1 MQYLGEFLSPNNS
14 IAQDQDKLTK
24 YFYFRPDKYDDPN
37 ADLEN
42 IFIIKEMEQFPKRLD
57 KLAENEAYAIESI
70 EVSKRVS
77 DDQIGV
83 TDVSYVVTA
92 TYDLLTNIKKR
103 EQSSSGGGKT
113 EDSSTTIYVDED
125 DNKIVGQILPWKQR
139 AQWNFQP
146 IEVTV
151 PFTKAYGKDS
161 SYSQQA
167 RFDVINSAKC
177 LLLGET
183 KRYQL
188 EITYQKNYKEAQIWE
203 YIERP
208 YTNFYNFDL
217 KYDYRGSFPAGTLLL
232 LPPTYSCQ
240 WAEIDRLDGDG
251 NPEKD
256 KDGNVIKDIVRY
268 YSYTVKMIYDPEG
281 HDKKFLD
288 VGTYAIF
295 SGDTKPSQIW
305 EVTIVDENGVVENGG
320 QPKYTSASEALK
332 LQAQALKSGKSVNA
346 SPVTEPLPLT
356 GGAIHL
362 AAIQDPYNN
371 PYNTI
376 SYVQYQ
382 KYDFSSLPF
391 KN

>member
-24 YFYFRPDKYDDPN
+24 HFYFRPDKYDDPN

-103 EQSSSGGGKT
+103 EDSGGGGGGSSSSSS
-113 EDSSTTIYVDED
+113 EDNSGTKVDED
-125 DNKIVGQILPWKQR
+125 GNKVTAETPPWKQR
-139 AQWNFQP
+139 AKWNFQP

-151 PFTKAYGKDS
+151 PFTKAYGRDS

-183 KRYQL
+183 KRYQM
-188 EITYQKNYKEAQIWE
+188 EITYQKNYKEAQSWE
-203 YIERP
+203 WIDRP

-217 KYDYRGSFPAGTLLL
+217 NFDYRGSFLSGTLLIF
-232 LPPTYSCQ
+232 PPAYSREWHEQ
-240 WAEIDRLDGDG
+240 D
-251 NPEKD
+251 KVD
-256 KDGNVIKDIVRY
+256 KDGQPTGEKELVDY
-268 YSYTVKMIYDPEG
+268 FSYTVKMIYDPEG

-382 KYDFSSLPF
+382 KYDFSTLPF